1 MQEAYDAYIASV
13 RALCPLMTADEAAL
27 LRKGLRAVQYRND
40 QLFLEAGEVQRELGW
55 VHTGLMRSFY
65 VDAAG
70 NEITVQF
77 VREGCFAADHAALIA
92 GRPSKYSFQCIEP
105 TTVVFFSYAHLKEA
119 FDHFPALERYGR
131 IQLEKAMV
139 AQQQRIE
146 SFLFDSAEKRY
157 ADFMKDEPALF
168 NRVSLTHLSSYLG
181 IARQSLSRIRKRIV
195 AVDYVS

>member
-1 MQEAYDAYIASV
+1 MQEAFDAYIASV
-13 RALCPLMTADEAAL
+13 KALCPRMTADEAAL
-27 LRKGLRAVQYRND
+27 LRQGLRAARYRNEHV
-40 QLFLEAGEVQRELGW
+40 FLEAGTLQRELGW

-65 VDAAG
+65 VDGAG

-77 VREGCFAADHAALIA
+77 VREGCFAADHAALTA
-92 GRPSKYSFQCIEP
+92 CRPSKYQFQCIEP
-105 TTVVFFSYAHLKEA
+105 TTVVLFSYAHLVEA

-157 ADFMKDEPALF
+157 ADFVEEHPDLF

-195 AVDYVS
+195 APDYVT